1 MSRIRVDEL
10 INQGNSGPTLAVE
23 GLRVPSTKSL
33 VVEGI
38 ISLNGDTGLTG
49 QVLSRTTTGVGWT
62 NVPLTDNNTTY
73 TLSTVD
79 GANPATDKVIRLS
92 AGGSG
97 SGFTDVVLVA
107 GNNVSLTRNAGRII
121 IDSSFTDTNTITR
134 IGSGGQNYTDGDINL
149 IGTGAA
155 TIIQSGR
162 TFTINVNDDDT
173 TYTGESGVT
182 VTTDNKIKI
191 GQPVG
196 PTDPVTFQQVTVSGD
211 LIVQGTTTTSNSV
224 TVTTLD
230 KFINLNDVLIPTDAV
245 ADGGG
250 IRLKGDSNHTILW
263 SNTDDSWT
271 SSEHFNLA
279 SGRNYLIDGDEVITS
294 TALGNNVRQST
305 LESVGVLSSG
315 RWEAQTIGIA
325 YGGTGQT
332 NANAALNAFL
342 PSQAGNASKY
352 LLTDGQDTSWSA
364 IPPTYNGWSIGD
376 SSVTAQVNS
385 NDIVRVIGTG
395 SALVTMDNVQ
405 KRLTINADNTTYN
418 LSVENQQQPNRKSIR
433 LTDSTGYAEE
443 IVLSAGTGVTLT
455 RTGTRLEFSVA
466 QDLSTSA
473 APTFTNLTITGGVN
487 ATTYTG
493 SAAQLESLT
502 GVPNGVYGSS
512 AVIPVI
518 SVDPSGRITNI
529 STAPNTG
536 AAGAGGIVA
545 GGNDYS
551 IQYNNNGGLAG
562 SDKIKFEPIQGE
574 LTLKGYLVSDNI
586 VSTGATIT
594 ELQALDY
601 IKFPSKNTSE
611 RDYLNVLNGS
621 VIYNN
626 VDDQLQMYQDGQWL
640 PVGGVR
646 NIGDLLDVDLSTPPG
661 DGQILSYSATGGRWV
676 PTTVTTSGNVQQNSS
691 LFVQNNTV
699 PLASGNLSFNSA
711 TNVLTYTPPDITSFI
726 TAETDP
732 LFTASPS
739 SGIQLSHI
747 TNWTQAYNWGD
758 HSAIGYLQATNTE
771 KANWNEAYSWGNHA
785 SAGYL
790 TAEVDTLD
798 SVTGRGSTTINNITV
813 GRLTAGG
820 LTYPNANGTI
830 GQVLTSDGSGNVTW
844 QNTSSG
850 SGGGAQQLTQ
860 LTDVSL
866 TTPTSGQVL
875 YFNGTTWTNG
885 VGSGGSGSS
894 TLLGLTDTPASMGT
908 AGQILA
914 VNSGGTALEF
924 VTSSASGGA
933 NVTISD
939 NPPSN
944 PNSGDLWWESDA
956 GRLKIRYSSVWVDAN
971 PAGGTSGSGGSY
983 ADGDV
988 DSHLNKGTAT
998 TGQVLGWNGTD
1009 YAWVASSATD
1019 TDTTYTAGTGITLT
1033 GTVFSLDTTSSP
1045 TFAGLTLNGSATPL
1059 TDGTYDLGSTSNR
1072 WRYLY
1077 TDNLVAGGV
1086 TYPTTNGNSGEVLT
1100 SDGAGNITWSAVSGG
1115 GGGGAEVDTL
1125 DSVTNRGGTTTN
1137 DINVGGVL
1145 ATGLKLNVNTSTTNY
1160 GSVSGTIGDIK
1171 RINEHPHYY
1180 DGTTWRPFYLSG
1192 TPITAATSDVHFD
1205 DVQVRMD
1212 FEDDGSGA
1220 IHPFINHVN
1229 KLQINGTGTSGI
1241 TIVNT
1246 PVKFGTSSLKLNQG
1260 VAYAAWTE
1268 NYTEVQFIDREVVQA
1283 TNGDYGAGKRGGCID
1298 WTQDWTI
1305 ETWVYFPTGMSDGQQ
1320 PLICAQ
1326 VGTGTGQGISFN
1338 SPTSGSPGAGNT
1350 YLQWA
1355 NGDLG
1360 QAADQS
1366 SLAYWTKVYDTWIH
1380 VAVSFRASDA
1390 TLHAH
1395 VNGTEST
1402 SGSYGTVIDNS
1413 VHSNT
1418 GGFTFLG
1425 FYRHGTGGYSTG
1437 GTGYYIDDLR
1447 ITQAFRYGSNSIG
1460 GAVTSFT
1467 APTSAYPITDQLPPT
1482 VDPDWSSVKLRA
1494 TFDTSIDEIG
1504 PDTLTGYVVNGNPI
1518 IQGPV
1523 KYGTGAAYPRVN
1535 AANTGI
1541 QWTSGDYSFLTGEW
1555 TFESWVKFN
1564 SFPLWTN
1571 SPSGSKYQ
1579 VLWSHGSNT
1588 GTTSNNIEFGVQ
1600 LWSSTDDQFRFYW
1613 KDSDGFVALSAV
1625 GDVFTLDDIQRWQ
1638 HIALTKNSNNEL
1650 QLFVNG
1656 YALRDDNTDSDITT
1670 GKQISAL
1677 TLNSGTSGSLG
1688 EFSLGGRSGSYTF
1701 SSATDQSEIYFDD
1714 FRFSDIVRYTDTFS
1728 PPSGPLPTTGT
1739 ASNNPPGTPTTGGLT
1754 YPTSNGT
1761 NGQVLTSNG
1770 SGTVTWT
1777 TISGGAEVD
1786 TLDTVTGRGSITT
1799 NDIEVGRIHANGLLA
1814 TGPTAGDAATG
1825 TYVSMVSSLNQSSS
1839 YRDMKLQ
1846 STTGGGTQTM
1856 MTLEASS
1863 NTVTV
1868 RNCVVETRLTTDDIE
1883 LFGQDGVAGA
1893 SQLQLKIY
1901 HDSSGGNDT
1910 IIEKSGNGNLSLKAN
1925 QLFVKSSDASEFL
1938 LTATENNSVDL
1949 YYDGVK
1955 KLETTSAGAT
1965 ITGSLQVSS
1974 SITSNFGIT
1983 IPTGQGITLGTGGI
1997 FIAASQTVLGT
2008 TYTDFLPTG
2017 GQDVRHWSDSSN
2029 IGIVLKNSAGAELH
2043 YQNNKKLETTSAG
2056 VTITGDA
2063 TITGSLQAN
2072 SITTSATAVE
2082 EAVVGTITFT
2092 ANGASNYTFT
2102 GTGYPIATAQ
2112 TTDLNMH
2119 VGLKYKIIN
2128 TAGSSHPL
2136 EFRSGGVVH
2145 PGYAAGWITG
2155 SKTGT
2160 QYITIPYSILLG
2172 QNVPQTF
2179 EYACTLHPTNMNG
2192 TVRFAFF

>member
-315 RWEAQTIGIA
+315 RWEAQTIDIA

-332 NANAALNAFL
+332 NANNALNAFL

-758 HSAIGYLQATNTE
+758 HSSIGYLQATNTE

-798 SVTGRGSTTINNITV
+798 SVTGRGATTINNITV

-998 TGQVLGWNGTD
+998 IGQVLGWNGTD
-1009 YAWVASSATD
+1009 FAWVDSSATD

-1125 DSVTNRGGTTTN
+1125 DSVTNRGATTTN

-1212 FEDDGSGA
+1212 FEDDGSGEL
-1220 IHPFINHVN
+1220 HPFINHVN
-1229 KLQINGTGTSGI
+1229 KLQINGTGTAGLS
-1241 TIVNT
+1241 IVNT

-1268 NYTEVQFIDREVVQA
+1268 NLSEMQFIDRGAVQA
-1283 TNGDYGAGKRGGCID
+1283 TNGSYGAGKRGGCID

-1305 ETWVYFPTGMSDGQQ
+1305 ETWVYFPTGMPYGQQ

-1326 VGTGTGQGISFN
+1326 VGTGNGQGISFN
-1338 SPTSGSPGAGNT
+1338 TPALGLTGHGNT

-1360 QAADQS
+1360 QAASQS
-1366 SLAYWTKVYDTWIH
+1366 SLAYWTTVYDTWIH
-1380 VAVSFRASDA
+1380 IAVSFRASDA

-1395 VNGTEST
+1395 VNGLERT
-1402 SGSYGTVIDNS
+1402 SGSYGTVVDNS
-1413 VHSNT
+1413 VDSNA

-1425 FYRHGTGGYSTG
+1425 YYRHGSGGYATS

-1460 GAVTSFT
+1460 GTVTSFT
-1467 APTSAYPITDQLPPT
+1467 KPTSAYPITDQLPPT

-1494 TFDTSIDEIG
+1494 TFDTSIDDIG

-1535 AANTGI
+1535 VANTGI

-1564 SFPLWTN
+1564 SFPSWISGT
-1571 SPSGSKYQ
+1571 PSGSKYQ
-1579 VLWSHGSNT
+1579 ALWSHGSLT
-1588 GTTSNNIEFGVQ
+1588 GTTTNNIEFGVQ
-1600 LWSSTDDQFRFYW
+1600 LYASDDDQFRFYW
-1613 KDSDGFVALSAV
+1613 RDSDGITILSAV
-1625 GDVFTLDDIQRWQ
+1625 GDVFSLNDISRWQ

-1650 QLFVNG
+1650 LLFVNG
-1656 YALRDDNTDSDITT
+1656 YALRDDNNDSDLFT

-1677 TLNSGTSGSLG
+1677 TLNSGTSGSLP
-1688 EFSLGGRSGSYTF
+1688 EFSLGGRSGNSVFSY
-1701 SSATDQSEIYFDD
+1701 STDLSEIYFDD
-1714 FRFSDIVRYTDTFS
+1714 FRFSDTVRYTDTFT

-1777 TISGGAEVD
+1777 TISGAEVD
-1786 TLDTVTGRGSITT
+1786 TLQSVTDRGATSDVALTFS
-1799 NDIEVGRIHANGLLA
+1799 NDVTFVGNSATSGVFIDKSQDQLVILDGTKLA
-1814 TGPTAGDAATG
+1814 FGTGNP
-1825 TYVSMVSSLNQSSS
+1825 N
-1839 YRDMKLQ
+1839 
-1846 STTGGGTQTM
+1846 TTGGDYFFTWTGSGTSGDLVMEPNSNVQATNNVYIRAN
-1856 MTLEASS
+1856 TSSDGVAILDSGATELFYSGSKKLE
-1863 NTVTV
+1863 
-1868 RNCVVETRLTTDDIE
+1868 TTSAGATITGDATITGNIE

-1901 HDSSGGNDT
+1901 HDSSVGNDT
-1910 IIEKSGNGNLSLKAN
+1910 IIEKSGNGNLSLTTN
-1925 QLFVKSSDASEFL
+1925 QLFVKSRDATEFL

-1955 KLETTSAGAT
+1955 R
-1965 ITGSLQVSS
+1965 
-1974 SITSNFGIT
+1974 
-1983 IPTGQGITLGTGGI
+1983 LG
-1997 FIAASQTVLGT
+1997 
-2008 TYTDFLPTG
+2008 
-2017 GQDVRHWSDSSN
+2017 
-2029 IGIVLKNSAGAELH
+2029 
-2043 YQNNKKLETTSAG
+2043 TTSAG
-2056 VTITGDA
+2056 VQVHGKLDLEGPVYEKVKNDFTTSLSPVVGVLDIDASQSTVFVGALAASVTTWNFTNITVGANDPNAITITLLIDSNSLYSYGDA
-2063 TITGSLQAN
+2063 V
-2072 SITTSATAVE
+2072 SIDGTAVTGGIRWSGGIAPTSTNNE
-2082 EAVVGTITFT
+2082 DILTFT
-2092 ANGASNYTFT
+2092 IVYDESGNVRVYGTATLNY
-2102 GTGYPIATAQ
+2102 
-2112 TTDLNMH
+2112 
-2119 VGLKYKIIN
+2119 
-2128 TAGSSHPL
+2128 S
-2136 EFRSGGVVH
+2136 
-2145 PGYAAGWITG
+2145 
-2155 SKTGT
+2155 
-2160 QYITIPYSILLG
+2160 
-2172 QNVPQTF
+2172 
-2179 EYACTLHPTNMNG
+2179 
-2192 TVRFAFF
+2192 

>member
-155 TIIQSGR
+155 TITQSGR

-182 VTTDNKIKI
+182 VTADNKIKI

-196 PTDPVTFQQVTVSGD
+196 PTDPVTFQQVTISGN

-230 KFINLNDVLIPTDAV
+230 KFINLNDVLIPTDSV

-279 SGRNYLIDGDEVITS
+279 SGREYKIDGDEVITS
-294 TALGNNVRQST
+294 TSLGNGVRQST

-315 RWEAQTIGIA
+315 RWEAQTIDIA

-332 NANAALNAFL
+332 TANNALNAFL
-342 PSQAGNASKY
+342 PAQAGNASKY
-352 LLTDGQDTSWSA
+352 LITDGQDTSWSA

-405 KRLTINADNTTYN
+405 KRLTINADNTTYG
-418 LSVENQQQPNRKSIR
+418 LTVENQQQPNRKSIR

-455 RTGTRLEFSVA
+455 RTDNIQGTRLEFSVA

-473 APTFTNLTITGGVN
+473 TPTFTNLTITGGVN

-493 SAAQLESLT
+493 SGAQLEGLT
-502 GVPNGVYGSS
+502 AVPNGIYGSS

-551 IQYNNNGGLAG
+551 IQYNNNGGFAG

-586 VSTGATIT
+586 VSTGATIS

-601 IKFPSKNTSE
+601 IKFPSKSTSE

-621 VIYNN
+621 VVYNN
-626 VDDQLQMYQDGQWL
+626 DDDQLQMYQDGQWL

-646 NIGDLLDVDLSTPPG
+646 NIGDLLDVDLSTPAG
-661 DGQILSYSATGGRWV
+661 DGQILSYSASGGRWV
-676 PTTVTTSGNVQQNSS
+676 PTTVTTSGNVQQNNS
-691 LFVQNNTV
+691 LFVQNNTI
-699 PLASGNLSFNSA
+699 PLGSGNLSFNSA
-711 TNVLTYTPPDITSFI
+711 TNVLTYTPPDITNFI
-726 TAETDP
+726 TTEVDP
-732 LFTASPS
+732 LFTASPA

-758 HSAIGYLQATNTE
+758 HSVVGYLQATNTE
-771 KANWNEAYSWGNHA
+771 KANWDEAYNWGNHGA
-785 SAGYL
+785 AGYV

-798 SVTGRGSTTINNITV
+798 SVTGRGATTINNITV
-813 GRLTAGG
+813 GQLTAGG

-830 GQVLTSDGSGNVTW
+830 GQVLTSDGAGNITW
-844 QNTSSG
+844 QNSSSG

-885 VGSGGSGSS
+885 ASSGGGSS
-894 TLLGLTDTPASMGT
+894 TLLGLTDTPTIMGS

-939 NPPSN
+939 NPPTS

-956 GRLKIRYSSVWVDAN
+956 GRLKIRYSNVWVDAN
-971 PAGGTSGSGGSY
+971 PAGGTSGSGGAY

-988 DSHLNKGTAT
+988 DSHLNKGSAA
-998 TGQVLGWNGTD
+998 TGQVLSWNGTD

-1019 TDTTYTAGTGITLT
+1019 TDTTYTAGTGIALT

-1045 TFAGLTLNGSATPL
+1045 TFAGLTLNGAATPL
-1059 TDGTYDLGSTSNR
+1059 TDGTYDLGSTTNR

-1115 GGGGAEVDTL
+1115 GGSGVEVDTL

-1145 ATGLKLNVNTSTTNY
+1145 ATGLKLNVNTSTANY
-1160 GSVSGTIGDIK
+1160 GSVSGSIGDIK

-1205 DVQVRMD
+1205 DVQVRFD
-1212 FEDDGSGA
+1212 FEDNGSGSV
-1220 IHPFINHVN
+1220 HPFINHVN
-1229 KLQINGTGTSGI
+1229 KLEINGTGTAGI
-1241 TIVNT
+1241 TLVNT
-1246 PVKFGTSSLKLNQG
+1246 PVKFGTTCLKLTQG
-1260 VAYAAWTE
+1260 AQYAAWTE
-1268 NYTEVQFIDREVVQA
+1268 SYLEGYFIDREIVQ
-1283 TNGDYGAGKRGGCID
+1283 GAGGGNYSSGKRGGCID

-1305 ETWVYFPTGMSDGQQ
+1305 ETWAYFPTGLPDGQQ

-1338 SPTSGSPGAGNT
+1338 SPAQGLPGAGNT

-1360 QAADQS
+1360 QAANQN

-1380 VAVSFRASDA
+1380 IAVSFRASDA

-1395 VNGTEST
+1395 VNGIEST
-1402 SGSYGTVIDNS
+1402 SASYGTVTDNN
-1413 VHSNT
+1413 VHSNS
-1418 GGFTFLG
+1418 GGFTFIG
-1425 FYRHGTGGYSTG
+1425 FYRHGTGGY
-1437 GTGYYIDDLR
+1437 GTSGYYIDDLR

-1460 GAVTSFT
+1460 GTVTSFT

-1494 TFDTSIDEIG
+1494 TFDTSIDDIG

-1523 KYGTGAAYPRVN
+1523 KYGTGASYPRVSASN
-1535 AANTGI
+1535 SGI
-1541 QWTSGDYSFLTGEW
+1541 QWISGDYSFLTGEW

-1564 SFPLWTN
+1564 SFPIWN
-1571 SPSGSKYQ
+1571 SAPSGEKYQ
-1579 VLWSHGSNT
+1579 VLWSYGSAT
-1588 GTTSNNIEFGVQ
+1588 GSTSNNIEFGVQ
-1600 LWSSTDDQFRFYW
+1600 LYASDNDQFRFYW
-1613 KDSDGFVALSAV
+1613 RDSDGIVNLSAV
-1625 GDVFTLDDIQRWQ
+1625 GDILTLDDIKRWQ
-1638 HIALTKNSNNEL
+1638 HITLTKNSNNEL
-1650 QLFVNG
+1650 LLFVNG
-1656 YALRDDNTDSDITT
+1656 YALRDDNSDSDLFT

-1677 TLNSGTSGSLG
+1677 TLNGGTSNSLG
-1688 EFSLGGRSGSYTF
+1688 EFSLGGRKGNSTF
-1701 SSATDQSEIYFDD
+1701 TNSIDSCEIYFDD
-1714 FRFSDIVRYTDTFS
+1714 FRFSDIVRYTDTFT

-1777 TISGGAEVD
+1777 TVSGAEAD
-1786 TLDTVTGRGSITT
+1786 TLQSVTGRGATSDVALTLS
-1799 NDIEVGRIHANGLLA
+1799 NDVTFVGSSATKGVFIDKSQDQLVILDGTKLA
-1814 TGPTAGDAATG
+1814 FGTGDP
-1825 TYVSMVSSLNQSSS
+1825 N
-1839 YRDMKLQ
+1839 
-1846 STTGGGTQTM
+1846 TTGGDYFFTWTSSGTSGDLVMAPNSNVQ
-1856 MTLEASS
+1856 ASNNVYIRANS
-1863 NTVTV
+1863 S
-1868 RNCVVETRLTTDDIE
+1868 
-1883 LFGQDGVAGA
+1883 QDGVAILDGGA
-1893 SQLQLKIY
+1893 TELF
-1901 HDSSGGNDT
+1901 H
-1910 IIEKSGNGNLSLKAN
+1910 SGN
-1925 QLFVKSSDASEFL
+1925 
-1938 LTATENNSVDL
+1938 
-1949 YYDGVK
+1949 K
-1955 KLETTSAGAT
+1955 KLETTSAGVT
-1965 ITGSLQVSS
+1965 VTGTLQVNN
-1974 SITSNFGIT
+1974 SINSNFGIT
-1983 IPTGQGITLGTGGI
+1983 IPTGQGITLGSGI
-1997 FIAASQTVLGT
+1997 FIAASQTVVST
-2008 TYTDFLPTG
+2008 IYTDFLPLG
-2017 GQDVRHWSDSSN
+2017 GQDVRHWCNSSN
-2029 IGIVLKNSAGAELH
+2029 IGIVLKNSGAAELH
-2043 YQNNKKLETTSAG
+2043 YQNNKKLETTSTGVKVTGKLDLEGPVYEKVKNDFTTSLSPVAG
-2056 VTITGDA
+2056 VLDIDASQSTVFVGALAASVTTWNFTNITVGANDPNAITITLLVDSNSLYSYGDA
-2063 TITGSLQAN
+2063 V
-2072 SITTSATAVE
+2072 SINGTAVTGGIRWSGGIAPTSTNNE
-2082 EAVVGTITFT
+2082 DILTFT
-2092 ANGASNYTFT
+2092 IVYDESGNIRVYGTATLNY
-2102 GTGYPIATAQ
+2102 
-2112 TTDLNMH
+2112 
-2119 VGLKYKIIN
+2119 
-2128 TAGSSHPL
+2128 S
-2136 EFRSGGVVH
+2136 
-2145 PGYAAGWITG
+2145 
-2155 SKTGT
+2155 
-2160 QYITIPYSILLG
+2160 
-2172 QNVPQTF
+2172 
-2179 EYACTLHPTNMNG
+2179 
-2192 TVRFAFF
+2192 